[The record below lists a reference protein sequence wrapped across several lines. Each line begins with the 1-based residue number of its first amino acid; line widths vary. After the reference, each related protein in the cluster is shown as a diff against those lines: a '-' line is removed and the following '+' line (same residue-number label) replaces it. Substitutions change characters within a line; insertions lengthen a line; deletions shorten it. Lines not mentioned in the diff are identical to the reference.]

1 MPKIPQMPKIRKVKR
16 VSVLTKRSQ
25 CLGKH
30 YKERSY
36 RPLYEKLKSNNSFLA
51 KALSKEKQNSQS
63 LFTQNVQLI
72 AENQQLNLVCNTQNT
87 VIANVVNNSKEILKM
102 LITLTG
108 YITSTLSM
116 CQELTAS
123 TTTRRISSIPDE
135 RKEPSNRL
143 STKSP
148 TKGVV
153 KPMVG
158 GHTITKPTINLSR
171 VNMETISRLSDI
183 QEVTTPNSSEISENR
198 SSITV
203 SLPST
208 PLRYENNRNSCRMPE
223 RLTISSPRI
232 NDTSLT
238 SADEERL
245 RRRRRNHSKRIS
257 GSYSRSRS
265 RWSDEAPTTST
276 NYINVASPTI
286 QLKDIS
292 NLLRNSQTI
301 NIRRIIENRIDDIE
315 NQENNDNAP
324 GPSERNVIISET
336 HMSNSNEEN
345 KTHAQT
351 SKKDSNIQISSKDKG
366 LNKNPNVMENSRL
379 SQTNTRNWEEEDPLE
394 GPSWLFNNTIP
405 SRDTEPEELNHSH
418 DLSDVNNNTSQL
430 IYDDD
435 ESSSAESNTEELS
448 LQQNL
453 NEPVSDVQILDT
465 DSTPVTD
472 HCESYSHENNEN
484 DDNFCQLLS
493 ANVVSRKENLYNI
506 EDSDSGEDTIN
517 FARFVTLRRGEHPEE
532 TEDFTLMLSR
542 QPMRNM
548 QFNINELRLPNLEE
562 TTMNING
569 IDTDATARSS
579 IANNSILSASNQTL
593 NESERDE
600 TAMRNLPL
608 SSVEDNETESTSQKK
623 NLNRKAKKD
632 VNKIAKTLNS
642 ENEINHIKNNSK
654 IENKTK
660 RKDKSRNNKDPSKA
674 KVVLEK
680 LNEYHVKSRT
690 PLADD
695 IESRNSHDHMKETM
709 SNSELDETGDS
720 ESNMNTNYASGR
732 LRRRK
737 APVNLKEPTLQ
748 KKLRRN

>member
-1 MPKIPQMPKIRKVKR
+1 MPKIRKVKR
-16 VSVLTKRSQ
+16 VSVLTKRTQ

-51 KALSKEKQNSQS
+51 KALSKEKQTNQS

-102 LITLTG
+102 LISVTG

-123 TTTRRISSIPDE
+123 STTMRLSSVPDG
-135 RKEPSNRL
+135 RKEPSNRA

-171 VNMETISRLSDI
+171 VNMENIARLSDI
-183 QEVTTPNSSEISENR
+183 QEVTTPNSSEIIENQ

-208 PLRYENNRNSCRMPE
+208 PLRYENNRTACRMPE
-223 RLTISSPRI
+223 RLTISSPRV
-232 NDTSLT
+232 NDTSLIST
-238 SADEERL
+238 EEERL

-257 GSYSRSRS
+257 GSYSRSRN

-324 GPSERNVIISET
+324 NPSERSVIISET
-336 HMSNSNEEN
+336 RMSNSNEEN

-351 SKKDSNIQISSKDKG
+351 AKKDSNIQSNKDKS
-366 LNKNPNVMENSRL
+366 LDKIPNVIENSRL
-379 SQTNTRNWEEEDPLE
+379 SQNNTRNWGEEDPLE

-405 SRDTEPEELNHSH
+405 SRDNEPEELNQLHV
-418 DLSDVNNNTSQL
+418 SDVNNNTSQL
-430 IYDDD
+430 MYDDD

-453 NEPVSDVQILDT
+453 NESVSNQILDT
-465 DSTPVTD
+465 DITNISD
-472 HCESYSHENNEN
+472 ESYLHENNEN
-484 DDNFCQLLS
+484 DDNFCELS
-493 ANVVSRKENLYNI
+493 STNVFNRKENLNNI
-506 EDSDSGEDTIN
+506 EDNNSGEDTIN
-517 FARFVTLRRGEHPEE
+517 FAPFVTLRREHPEV

-542 QPMRNM
+542 QPVRNM
-548 QFNINELRLPNLEE
+548 QFDINELRLPNLEE
-562 TTMNING
+562 TTMNSISNEVD
-569 IDTDATARSS
+569 IEVAARPS
-579 IANNSILSASNQTL
+579 IANNSISMLNQTL

-600 TAMRNLPL
+600 IAMRKLPL
-608 SSVEDNETESTSQKK
+608 GSIEDHKKESTSQKK
-623 NLNRKAKKD
+623 NLNRKTKKD
-632 VNKIAKTLNS
+632 VNKIAKTLNL
-642 ENEINHIKNNSK
+642 ENETNHTKNVSEIK
-654 IENKTK
+654 NKTK
-660 RKDKSRNNKDPSKA
+660 KKDKSRINQDPSKA

-690 PLADD
+690 SSAND
-695 IESRNSHDHMKETM
+695 IESQNAQDHMRETM

-720 ESNMNTNYASGR
+720 ENNMNYASGR
-732 LRRRK
+732 PRRRK